1 MKGSLDTIALF
12 VYPCTQTTGDVAE
25 QYHVHLFMSRHQIRQ
40 GNYKEAEV
48 HAHQACQFDGV
59 SSSSENGL
67 LVCGQKCTNYVLY
80 VNCYELCD
88 WSSIHYWFVVA
99 GKDHLAGLLLH

>member
-1 MKGSLDTIALF
+1 MEIITLF
-12 VYPCTQTTGDVAE
+12 IYFAQTTGDVAE

-59 SSSSENGL
+59 S
-67 LVCGQKCTNYVLY
+67 
-80 VNCYELCD
+80 
-88 WSSIHYWFVVA
+88 
-99 GKDHLAGLLLH
+99 

>member
-1 MKGSLDTIALF
+1 MKGAMETITLF
-12 VYPCTQTTGDVAE
+12 IYFAQTTGDVAE

-59 SSSSENGL
+59 S
-67 LVCGQKCTNYVLY
+67 
-80 VNCYELCD
+80 
-88 WSSIHYWFVVA
+88 
-99 GKDHLAGLLLH
+99 